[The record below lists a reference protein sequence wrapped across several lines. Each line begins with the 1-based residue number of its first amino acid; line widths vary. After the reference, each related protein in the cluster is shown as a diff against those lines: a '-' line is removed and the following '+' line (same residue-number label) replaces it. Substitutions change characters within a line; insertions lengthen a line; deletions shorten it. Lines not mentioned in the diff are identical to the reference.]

1 MSTVLVVDD
10 SEIEREIA
18 GNLLSRL
25 SCVTIDYAGD
35 GNAALEAVAVSEPEI
50 VITDLHMPG
59 MGGLELVTA
68 LRRSH
73 PGIPVI
79 LMTAFGSEDTAA
91 EALRQGAASYVPK
104 ANLARDLAPTV
115 ARTLEL
121 WRAAE
126 KDEAILE
133 MLVETRRH
141 FVLDNDPEL
150 VAPLVA
156 SLADDVQRHWGCE
169 SEDAMLLSVALHEAV
184 SNALHHGNLEV
195 DSKLREDGMNL
206 YLEAIEERRRTS
218 PYSERRIHVESSL
231 THDLASFVVRD
242 DGPGFDRESVPDPT
256 DPANLLKA
264 SGRGLVLMQTF
275 MDEVL
280 LNDVGNEVTMV
291 KHRT

>member
-18 GNLLSRL
+18 GTLLGRL
-25 SCVTIDYAGD
+25 SSVTVEFASD
-35 GNAALEAVAVSEPEI
+35 GNAALAAIAASAPEI

-68 LRRSH
+68 LRHSH

-79 LMTAFGSEDTAA
+79 LMTAFGSEETAA
-91 EALRQGAASYVPK
+91 DALRQGAASYVPK
-104 ANLARDLAPTV
+104 VNLARDLAPTV

-121 WRAAE
+121 WRAAGT
-126 KDEAILE
+126 DEVVQE

-141 FVLDNDPEL
+141 FVLENDPDL

-156 SLADDVQRHWGCE
+156 SLAEDVQQYWGCE
-169 SEDAMLLSVALHEAV
+169 SQESMLISVALHEAV

-195 DSKLREDGMNL
+195 DSALREDGMDR
-206 YLEAIEERRRTS
+206 YLEAIEVRRRTS
-218 PYSERRIHVESSL
+218 PYAERRIHVETRL
-231 THDLASFVVRD
+231 TRDRATFVIRD
-242 DGPGFDRESVPDPT
+242 DGPGFDRASIPDPT

-275 MDEVL
+275 MDEVQI
-280 LNDVGNEVTMV
+280 NDVGNEVTLV
-291 KHRT
+291 KHRA